1 MTDDELWLRDK
12 ARLELLISELME
24 VVHGNAGGSPS
35 EQLDRLTAFMSKTT
49 FEDLQEQAS
58 KAHDAASSDSI
69 EQAQADLSK
78 IVAKLSPAGQIFK
91 DAAQIA
97 KSGKKELLFPRLAAT
112 TAQALEQF
120 SALKKAIDS
129 VAESVDDIEE
139 LGDIP
144 DAAKNV
150 LDALKTLKDS
160 VKET

>member
-1 MTDDELWLRDK
+1 M
-12 ARLELLISELME
+12 
-24 VVHGNAGGSPS
+24 
-35 EQLDRLTAFMSKTT
+35 
-49 FEDLQEQAS
+49 
-58 KAHDAASSDSI
+58 
-69 EQAQADLSK
+69 DLSE

-97 KSGKKELLFPRLAAT
+97 NTGKKELLFPRLAAT

-120 SALKKAIDS
+120 TALKTALDS
-129 VAESVDDIEE
+129 VAESVDDIGE

-160 VKET
+160 VKESSA